1 MNNIPKH
8 AKLLSEL
15 GLFYSA
21 AIWGATFFIVKDVLQ
36 NVDPI
41 VLVGYRFILAAAVLG
56 VFCLAARKQLYRNVR
71 HGLLAGFVLWLLY
84 VSQTIG
90 LGITTA
96 SNSGFITGLFVA
108 FVPIFSLILFRKMPA
123 LTDVVATAVC
133 LLGLWMLTGGLT
145 DINGGDLFTL
155 VAAATYALHILVLD
169 KYIKEGDDPY
179 LLSLQQFLFVGAV
192 SLLIGAVIG
201 LDFSVIGTKT
211 TGMIVFL
218 ALLPTLS
225 AFVIQV
231 VAQKI
236 TKPFR
241 VSLILTLEPVFAGL
255 FAWTLG
261 SEPIVFHRTIGGLF
275 IVLGMISS
283 GIPQRQ
289 KRPQKRG

>member
-1 MNNIPKH
+1 MNNMSKH
-8 AKLLSEL
+8 VKLLSEL

-36 NVDPI
+36 NVDPLI
-41 VLVGYRFILAAAVLG
+41 LVGYRFVLAATLLG
-56 VFCLAARKQLYRNVR
+56 GFCLAAGKPLLRNVK
-71 HGLLAGFVLWLLY
+71 HGLLAGSVLWLLY
-84 VSQTIG
+84 SSQTIG

-108 FVPIFSLILFRKMPA
+108 FVPVFSLIFFRKMPA
-123 LTDVVATAVC
+123 PTDALATAVS

-145 DINGGDLFTL
+145 DINVGDLFTL

-169 KYIKEGDDPY
+169 KYIKDGDDPY
-179 LLSLQQFLFVGAV
+179 LLSFQQFLFVSAM
-192 SLLIGAVIG
+192 SLLVGAG
-201 LDFSVIGTKT
+201 TGRDFSVIGTKT

-218 ALLPTLS
+218 AFLPTLS

-236 TKPFR
+236 TKPMR

-261 SEPIVFHRTIGGLF
+261 SEPIIVHRAIGGLF
-275 IVLGMISS
+275 IVLGMICS
-283 GIPQRQ
+283 GIPQRSTN
-289 KRPQKRG
+289 PQKR

>member
-1 MNNIPKH
+1 MNNISKH
-8 AKLLSEL
+8 TKLLSEL

-36 NVDPI
+36 NVNPI
-41 VLVGYRFILAAAVLG
+41 ILVGYRFVLAATLLG
-56 VFCLAARKQLYRNVR
+56 GFCLAARKQLFRNVK
-71 HGLLAGFVLWLLY
+71 HGLLAGFILWLLY
-84 VSQTIG
+84 ISQTIG

-123 LTDVVATAVC
+123 PTDAVATAVS

-145 DINGGDLFTL
+145 DINLGALFTL
-155 VAAATYALHILVLD
+155 IAAATYALHILVLD
-169 KYIKEGDDPY
+169 KYIKGGDNPY
-179 LLSLQQFLFVGAV
+179 LLSFQQFFFVGAV
-192 SLLIGAVIG
+192 SLLIGAVAG
-201 LDFSVIGTKT
+201 LDFSIIGTKT

-231 VAQKI
+231 IAQKI
-236 TKPFR
+236 TKPIR

-261 SEPIVFHRTIGGLF
+261 SEPIIFHRAIGGLF

-283 GIPQRQ
+283 GIPQRR
-289 KRPQKRG
+289 KKP